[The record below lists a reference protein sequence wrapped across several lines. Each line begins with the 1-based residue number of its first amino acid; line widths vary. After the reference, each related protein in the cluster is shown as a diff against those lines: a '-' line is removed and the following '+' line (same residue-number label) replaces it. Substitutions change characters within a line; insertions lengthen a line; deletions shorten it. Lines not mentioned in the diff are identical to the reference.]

1 MNTLDELLRRLSFDM
16 TLLANALRVVF
27 ESPIVAGRIVS
38 ATIESGDTSAAVAHG
53 LGRAYRGALVIAQS
67 AATELR
73 VDEPTASDVATY
85 LTLRAAAA
93 PGADLTVS
101 LWVF

>member
-1 MNTLDELLRRLSFDM
+1 MKFDDLLTRLSLDVTAM
-16 TLLANALRVVF
+16 ANRLREVF
-27 ESPIVAGRIVS
+27 ESPIVTGRIVS
-38 ATIESGDTSAAVAHG
+38 VTIASGATSAQVAHG
-53 LGRAYRGALVIAQS
+53 LGRAYRGAVVVSQS

-73 VDEPTASDVATY
+73 VDAPTASDVATY

>member
-1 MNTLDELLRRLSFDM
+1 MSTLDELLVRLNLDV
-16 TLLANALRVVF
+16 TGLANLLRVVS
-27 ESPIVAGRIVS
+27 ESPIVTGRIVA
-38 ATIESGDTSAAVAHG
+38 ATILSADTSALVAHG
-53 LGRAYRGALVIAQS
+53 LGRAYRGAVVVSQS

-73 VDEPTASDVATY
+73 VDAPSTDAATY

-101 LWVF
+101 LWVY